1 MDAKLA
7 KGGLRDVNL
16 MKHESVPSLTD
27 VVLAGAGVIFV
38 YTGLLEKYGKYLNFI
53 HTIVQN
59 LQTGTQTD
67 RQTDDHI
74 SIPYDYMFIKTG
86 RN

>member
-7 KGGLRDVNL
+7 KGGLRDFNL
-16 MKHESVPSLTD
+16 MKHVPVPSLTD

-53 HTIVQN
+53 QTIVQN

-67 RQTDDHI
+67 RRMTIYLFH
-74 SIPYDYMFIKTG
+74 MTTCL
-86 RN
+86 